1 MYSLAD
7 SNFSRV
13 PCGHRGL
20 RFGKDSERKLALP
33 YRVSDYSTVISAKM
47 PCCLVR
53 HPLPEAMLT
62 VFISS
67 FTTSRTVSTFP
78 SITSNKSPGRNSSGT
93 LEELL
98 FCT

>member
-7 SNFSRV
+7 SKISRV
-13 PCGHRGL
+13 PCGRRGL

-33 YRVSDYSTVISAKM
+33 YRVSDYSTVIFDKM

-62 VFISS
+62 VFIIHSL
-67 FTTSRTVSTFP
+67 TYCVNL
-78 SITSNKSPGRNSSGT
+78 SINY
-93 LEELL
+93 
-98 FCT
+98 